1 VPPTCLLLTQ
11 SGHRAARRPIPKE
24 VSLALVPFKVGSWP
38 AAKTLAKIKKT
49 AVSALRSLPVDIVLA
64 IEAVQRAGLTVYG
77 GEITLAGAINIST
90 QPTLPSV
97 SKRPTTL
104 RQVTETDLVDE
115 TTPSKKLV

>member
-1 VPPTCLLLTQ
+1 M
-11 SGHRAARRPIPKE
+11 
-24 VSLALVPFKVGSWP
+24 SLALVPFKVGLWP

-115 TTPSKKLV
+115 TTPNKKLV